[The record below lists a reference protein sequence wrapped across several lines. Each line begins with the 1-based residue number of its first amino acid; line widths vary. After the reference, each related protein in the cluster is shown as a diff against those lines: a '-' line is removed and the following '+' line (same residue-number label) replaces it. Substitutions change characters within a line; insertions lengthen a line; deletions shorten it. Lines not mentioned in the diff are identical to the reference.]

1 MGHRFTGSRGFQRF
15 EGSRRVI
22 IALLTLLALVA
33 LAGLLSSPTRPGP
46 PATAESLPTR
56 LSDEVFWHLITDF
69 SEPNGFFRSDN
80 FLSNEQEY
88 QWVIPTLTSTLG
100 TGGVYLG
107 VGPEQNYSY
116 IVALRPKL
124 AFIVDV
130 RRGNRDLHLLYKAF
144 IEMSADRADFLSRLF
159 ARPRPAELPPGGAGT
174 SVGQLFAA
182 YQRATPSAELFEE
195 NLRAATGWLQRH
207 HSFDLSDDEVAG
219 LEYVYRAFFEG
230 GPDLNYSFPNGGFGR
245 GGNFPTYADLMTQ
258 TDGGGE
264 HLSYLASEDH
274 FRVLGELER
283 NNAIIPLVGN
293 FAGPKALRAV
303 GGYLRAAR
311 RHRLGVLH
319 VERRDVSL
327 PAGGRLEKVLRQRR
341 GSSDRREE
349 HIYSIGVEPGLP
361 VPAAKQRAGRQSL
374 DASQFNRRSRPRL
387 SRGPDRRLLRRDC
400 DVAMTTALRTTVE
413 SEDLR
418 I

>member
-1 MGHRFTGSRGFQRF
+1 MGHRFTGSRGFQRL

-56 LSDEVFWHLITDF
+56 LSDEAFWHLITDF

-159 ARPRPAELPPGGAGT
+159 ARPRPAELPSGGAGT

-303 GGYLRAAR
+303 GGYLREHGATVSAFYTSNVEMYLFQQADDWKKFYGNVAALPIDEKSTFIR
-311 RHRLGVLH
+311 SVSNRGFRFQLRNNAPGARASTRLSSIADLV
-319 VERRDVSL
+319 RD
-327 PAGGRLEKVLRQRR
+327 
-341 GSSDRREE
+341 
-349 HIYSIGVEPGLP
+349 Y
-361 VPAAKQRAGRQSL
+361 RAGRI
-374 DASQFNRRSRPRL
+374 DGYYDVIAMSQ
-387 SRGPDRRLLRRDC
+387 
-400 DVAMTTALRTTVE
+400 
-413 SEDLR
+413 
-418 I
+418 